1 MKNPTRS
8 VQQRFS
14 KMTVTLLGTL
24 ALAGMTTG
32 SALVSTNPQ
41 SKKAEKQTTNQPG
54 EIGNMSVLSDL
65 LTRWRTIPLTTC
77 QIIDLN
83 PLKPAKGTDVH
94 HHLNRR

>member
-1 MKNPTRS
+1 MKNPTKS
-8 VQQRFS
+8 VQQLFS
-14 KMTVTLLGTL
+14 KMMVTLFGTL
-24 ALAGMTTG
+24 ALAGMTAG
-32 SALVSTNPQ
+32 SAFVSTSPQ
-41 SKKAEKQTTNQPG
+41 SKSRKQATNQPG

-65 LTRWRTIPLTTC
+65 LTRWSIMPLTTC